1 MLDGA
6 PAARSVAAAKPSC
19 TKRILVLSAYPGEIG
34 KNLAATKLE
43 KTVVLDNRSFYVG
56 RLRGADVVLA
66 LTGIGLVNAEQTTK
80 LAVGHFRC
88 GSRSAISSMVFSG
101 VAGGRTFIG
110 DVIVPRRWTLDDGK
124 TWMPVDPSMFAVART
139 LKAGRSMRLSQDAK
153 VGDAACLGDDPQRL
167 QLVHVDQVP
176 KYSVGGD
183 GKSTD
188 PFNGRAFMCI
198 PCGGDVFG
206 CEPCQAQR
214 NIQAAAGRF
223 GATAPA
229 FLGPA
234 FFLEYFENPSPATTN
249 YDSEDM
255 ESGAVAK
262 VARANRIPFIA
273 FRGVSDGQGDPLGLP
288 GFPFQF
294 FAYRQ
299 LAADNA
305 AVAVQAFLSA
315 WTRRR

>member
-1 MLDGA
+1 
-6 PAARSVAAAKPSC
+6 
-19 TKRILVLSAYPGEIG
+19 VLSAYPGEIG
-34 KNLAATKLE
+34 KNLAALKLE
-43 KTVVLDNRSFYVG
+43 KTVVLENRSFYVG
-56 RLRGADVVLA
+56 RLGRADVILA
-66 LTGIGLVNAEQTTK
+66 LTGIGLVNAEQTSK

-88 GSRSAISSMVFSG
+88 GSAPAISNIVFSG

-110 DVIVPRRWTLDDGK
+110 DVIVPSRWTLDDGK
-124 TWMPVDPSMFAVART
+124 TWMPVDSKMFAVAKT
-139 LKAGRSMRLSQDAK
+139 LKAGPSMRLSQDAK

-167 QLVHVDQVP
+167 QAVHVDQVP
-176 KYSVGGD
+176 KLRVGGK

-188 PFNGRAFMCI
+188 PFNGKAFTCI

-214 NIQAAAGRF
+214 NIAAAAGRF
-223 GATAPA
+223 ASTAPA
-229 FLGPA
+229 FIDPNFILG
-234 FFLEYFENPSPATTN
+234 YFNNPSPATTN

-262 VARANRIPFIA
+262 VARANRIPFLA

-305 AVAVQAFLSA
+305 ASAVQAFLST
-315 WTRRR
+315 WSRRR

>member
-1 MLDGA
+1 MLHGA
-6 PAARSVAAAKPSC
+6 PVAPASAAPACARRV
-19 TKRILVLSAYPGEIG
+19 LVLSAYPGEIG
-34 KNLAATKLE
+34 KNLAAARVTE
-43 KTVVLDNRSFYVG
+43 TVVLENRSFYVG
-56 RLRGADVVLA
+56 RLRGANVVLA

-80 LAVGHFRC
+80 LALGHFRC
-88 GSRSAISSMVFSG
+88 GNRTAISEIVFSG

-110 DVIVPRRWTLDDGK
+110 DVIVPRRWTVDDGK
-124 TWMPVDPSMFAVART
+124 TWMPVDPAMYAVARS
-139 LKAGRSMRLSQDAK
+139 LKPSSMKLSQDAK

-167 QLVHVDQVP
+167 QLVHVDQIP
-176 KYSVGGD
+176 RYRVGGN

-188 PFNGRAFMCI
+188 PFNGRAFTCI

-206 CEPCQAQR
+206 CEPCQVQR
-214 NIQAAAGRF
+214 NLRASSGRF
-223 GATAPA
+223 AETAPA
-229 FLGPA
+229 FLGPG
-234 FFLEYFENPSPATTN
+234 FFLEYFQNPSPAATN

-262 VARANRIPFIA
+262 VARSQRIPFIA
-273 FRGVSDGQGDPLGLP
+273 FRGVSDGQGDPLALP

-305 AVAVQAFLSA
+305 AAAVQAFLLA
-315 WTRRR
+315 WSRR